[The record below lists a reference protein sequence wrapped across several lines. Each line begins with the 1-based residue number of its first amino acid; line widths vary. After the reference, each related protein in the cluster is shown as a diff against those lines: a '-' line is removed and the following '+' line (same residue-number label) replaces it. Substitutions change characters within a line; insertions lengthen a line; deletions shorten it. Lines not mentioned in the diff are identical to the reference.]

1 MTNEQL
7 RMQMLSGIITEN
19 EYKSK
24 LNESIQGQLDEALS
38 HVENLFAELREMPGP
53 EQGKLDLA
61 KNQIGGGLLA
71 LIAQSMGMSGVSMGE
86 MKPIMQ
92 KALLTMEQASSI
104 DAVEQVIVDAVN
116 EFGNLGM

>member
-7 RMQMLSGIITEN
+7 RMQMLSGIITES

-24 LNESIQGQLDEALS
+24 LNESIQDQLDEALS

-71 LIAQSMGMSGVSMGE
+71 LIAQSMGMSGISMDQ
-86 MKPIMQ
+86 MKPIMK

-116 EFGNLGM
+116 EFGSLNM

>member
-7 RMQMLSGIITEN
+7 RMQMLSGIITES

-24 LNESIQGQLDEALS
+24 LNESIQDQLDEALS
-38 HVENLFAELREMPGP
+38 HVRNLFAELREMTGP

-71 LIAQSMGMSGVSMGE
+71 LIAQSMGMSGISMDE
-86 MKPIMQ
+86 MKPIMK

-116 EFGNLGM
+116 EFDSLNM

>member
-7 RMQMLSGIITEN
+7 RMQMLSGIITES

>member
-7 RMQMLSGIITEN
+7 RMQMLSGIITEG

-24 LNESIQGQLDEALS
+24 LNESIQDQLDEALS

-71 LIAQSMGMSGVSMGE
+71 LIAQSMGMSGISMDQ

-116 EFGNLGM
+116 EFGSLNM

>member
-7 RMQMLSGIITEN
+7 RMQMLSGIITEG

-24 LNESIQGQLDEALS
+24 LNESIQDQLDEALS

-71 LIAQSMGMSGVSMGE
+71 LIAQSMGMSGISMDQ
-86 MKPIMQ
+86 MKPIMK

-104 DAVEQVIVDAVN
+104 DAVEQVIIDAVN
-116 EFGNLGM
+116 EFGSLNM